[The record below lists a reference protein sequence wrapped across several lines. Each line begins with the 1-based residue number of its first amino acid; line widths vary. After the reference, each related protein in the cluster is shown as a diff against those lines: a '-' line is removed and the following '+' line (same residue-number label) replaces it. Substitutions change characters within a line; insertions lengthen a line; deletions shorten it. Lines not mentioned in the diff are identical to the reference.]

1 MLTAYSVVI
10 KLFRGYQTSEIIKL
24 LHTQT
29 PFQNEIGLMN
39 AKHKAI

>member
-1 MLTAYSVVI
+1 MQLFI
-10 KLFRGYQTSEIIKL
+10 KSFRGHQTSEIIKL

-29 PFQNEIGLMN
+29 QFQNEIGLMN